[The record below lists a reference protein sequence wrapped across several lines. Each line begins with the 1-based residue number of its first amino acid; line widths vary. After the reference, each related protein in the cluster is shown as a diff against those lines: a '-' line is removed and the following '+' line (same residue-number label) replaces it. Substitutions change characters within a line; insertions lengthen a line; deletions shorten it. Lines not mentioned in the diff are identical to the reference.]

1 MNDMSD
7 VNYISQA
14 NATNKAE
21 NRVLDIVSLYP
32 KDMNI
37 YGDYGNVLTIMRR
50 AELYGYK
57 PVLHEYNVGDD
68 WPKRVDMVLGGGGQD
83 HGQSR
88 VTDDLFA
95 RAGAIRE
102 LAKNGVPM
110 LMICGLYQL
119 FGEYFETIEGQKLK
133 GIGILGEHTVG
144 PDVRVI
150 GNLVEHSRDFG
161 DIVGYENHSG
171 RTSLESGTQPLGSVD
186 GENCGNNGEDHTEG
200 ARKYNV
206 IGTYMHGS
214 VLPKNPRLSDF
225 LIRTA
230 AQNRYGEF
238 APKQTNAQRAELEK
252 LDKLADRAREVAV
265 TRPR

>member
-1 MNDMSD
+1 MNDSS
-7 VNYISQA
+7 NISKA
-14 NATNKAE
+14 NATFENA

-57 PVLHEYNVGDD
+57 PVLHEYNVGDL
-68 WPKRVDMVLGGGGQD
+68 WPERVDMILGGGGQD

-88 VTDDLFA
+88 VTEDLFA
-95 RAGAIRE
+95 RADAIRE
-102 LAKNGVPM
+102 LAKDGFPM

-119 FGEYFETIEGQKLK
+119 FGEYFETVEGQKLK

-144 PDVRVI
+144 QDVRMI
-150 GNLVEHSRDFG
+150 GNLVEHSDDFG

-171 RTSLESGTQPLGSVD
+171 RTSLEGDTQPLGSVD
-186 GENCGNNGEDHTEG
+186 SENCGNNGKDHTEG

-214 VLPKNPRLSDF
+214 VLPKNPRLADF

-238 APKQTNAQRAELEK
+238 SPKQTDSQRAEIAK
-252 LDKLADRAREVAV
+252 LDELAERAREVAV